1 MKTTLCLAA
10 SALLLTISTQAQQAP
25 NFKAPPGYTTKVE
38 SVVTRYDFSKFNR
51 EVNIP
56 LQPFIWSPSLF
67 PAGAKAT
74 DKVKPATKAA
84 ASLWNSWETVLPEFG
99 APSRK
104 EAHAFDG
111 PEGGTILYFEWSTPM
126 PLEARKKLCKIL
138 YKADE
143 KPAGKDTND
152 ECMVG
157 DTWIIVWS
165 FKKPLS
171 TIKEAHQKYT
181 FETVSREAQ
190 RWMEANPEKAKK
202 FQQNAK

>member
-126 PLEARKKLCKIL
+126 PREARKNLCKIL

>member
-1 MKTTLCLAA
+1 
-10 SALLLTISTQAQQAP
+10 
-25 NFKAPPGYTTKVE
+25 VE

>member
-10 SALLLTISTQAQQAP
+10 SALLLAISTQAQQAP